1 MLPPLRPTPQE
12 AWYPIGRPVGTTIY
26 PGMQFTAVTIWHALK
41 GKLWRQVTGL
51 KLKPVLDFLHLRGG
65 KETLND
71 ICVYIPAWFGGIA
84 SIMLGLL
91 TREVSGSWRAG
102 ALGALVMSVVPAHLM
117 RSIGGGYDNESVAV
131 TAMCA
136 TFFLWTRSLRADSRS
151 ANAVRDALAWG
162 VLAGLASFY
171 MAAAWG
177 GYVFVVNLV
186 GIHAATLFALGHFS
200 PKLWA
205 AYSAWYVV
213 GTVGAM
219 QVPVIGQAPIRS
231 LEQAGPLLVFL
242 IFAFCGVTDIAGRG
256 AGCAWPEGSG
266 VLDFGNA
273 AWRKAAAFRAQCA
286 VAAGAVGLA
295 VVYQLNSVG
304 YFGPLSVRVRALFIK
319 HTKTGNPLVD
329 SVAEHQAA
337 SAEAYWH
344 HLHYTYYTIAPG
356 LLLLVLRGASART
369 AWSLPWNERDS
380 LAAKWFGIVYFC
392 TAYFFANK
400 MSRLIILMGP
410 VAACLAGITL
420 AWLVEFAVAQALGLC
435 CSIAGLKFNAMLPGY
450 DEDGIP
456 QLASTLAEGA
466 AAAAAK
472 AEARAAAKAEKA
484 AALAADK
491 AAEEA
496 ASGAAAAAAGGLT
509 PAEKAKA
516 ALAAKAKA
524 KAAAKEAAAAAE
536 AAEGKAPLTAAGLLL
551 GAFEPVFSALH
562 YLYASTPGKL
572 ARVVAG
578 TLVIWHG
585 SRMSVEFYK
594 VSDAYARQISHPS
607 LMFEA
612 KLQDGNTV
620 MVNDYQEAYWWLR
633 DNTPPDSRVMSWW
646 DYGYQINGIAKRTT
660 IADGNTWNLEHIAM
674 LGRMLTAPEKK
685 AHSLVRLVADYVLI
699 WSGGGGDDLAKSPH
713 MARISSSVF
722 DDVCGPADPLCQ
734 NFGFYSEGRPTK
746 SMEASMLYKMHS
758 GDLKPGV
765 TIDKK
770 LFQEA
775 YKSKYGLVR
784 IWKVMNISQET
795 KAWLADPANRQC
807 DRPGSWYCPGQYP
820 PPSITGGIDL
830 SPPSSHRHL
839 NYDDPNAYV
848 EDRKAKEKHGAKARA
863 PPPTKAPK
871 AKAGKSEL

>member
-1 MLPPLRPTPQE
+1 
-12 AWYPIGRPVGTTIY
+12 
-26 PGMQFTAVTIWHALK
+26 MQFTAVAIWHALK
-41 GKLWRQVTGL
+41 SKLWRQVTGL

-131 TAMCA
+131 TAMCM
-136 TFFLWTRSLRADSRS
+136 TFFLWTRSLRAAPTSS
-151 ANAVRDALAWG
+151 GAVRAALGWG

-186 GIHAATLFALGHFS
+186 GIHAATLFVLGHFS
-200 PKLWA
+200 PQLWA
-205 AYSAWYVV
+205 AYSAWYIV
-213 GTVGAM
+213 GTAGAM

-242 IFAFCGVTDIAGRG
+242 VFAFCGVTDLAG
-256 AGCAWPEGSG
+256 AGSGRAWPAGSG
-266 VLDFGNA
+266 VFDIGSV
-273 AWRKAAAFRAQCA
+273 AWRRAALFRAQCA
-286 VAAGAVGLA
+286 VAAGVVGLA

-344 HLHYTYYTIAPG
+344 HLHYTYYTIVPG
-356 LLLLVLRGASART
+356 LALLLLRGASART
-369 AWSLPWNERDS
+369 AWALPWNERDS
-380 LAAKWFGIVYFC
+380 LAPKWFAIVYFC

-410 VAACLAGITL
+410 VAACLAGVTL
-420 AWLVEFAVAQALGLC
+420 AWLVEFALAQALGLC
-435 CSIAGLKFNAMLPGY
+435 CIVGGLKFNAMLPGY
-450 DEDGIP
+450 DEDGVP
-456 QLASTLAEGA
+456 QLASTLAKQAEQAAAKAADKQAKQAAEKAEQAAEQAEEKAAADEGSALSPAAKAARA

-472 AEARAAAKAEKA
+472 PKSKASAQRAAA
-484 AALAADK
+484 DK
-491 AAEEA
+491 EEA
-496 ASGAAAAAAGGLT
+496 A
-509 PAEKAKA
+509 
-516 ALAAKAKA
+516 
-524 KAAAKEAAAAAE
+524 
-536 AAEGKAPLTAAGLLL
+536 KAPTTFSGLLL
-551 GAFEPVFSALH
+551 GAFEPVLSALH
-562 YLYASTPGKL
+562 MLYASVPGKL
-572 ARVVAG
+572 ARVAAG

-612 KLQDGNTV
+612 KLQNGETV
-620 MVNDYQEAYWWLR
+620 MINDYQEAYWWLR

-722 DDVCGPADPLCQ
+722 DDVCGPSDPLCQ

-784 IWKVMNISQET
+784 IWKVMNVSQET
-795 KAWLADPANRQC
+795 RAWLADPANRQC

-830 SPPSSHRHL
+830 SPPSTHRHL

-848 EDRKAKEKHGAKARA
+848 EDRKAKEKGGAKARA
-863 PPPTKAPK
+863 PAPSKKPK
-871 AKAGKSEL
+871 ATPKAEL

>member
-1 MLPPLRPTPQE
+1 
-12 AWYPIGRPVGTTIY
+12 
-26 PGMQFTAVTIWHALK
+26 MQFTAVAIWHALK
-41 GKLWRQVTGL
+41 SKLWRQVTGL

-65 KETLND
+65 KDTLND
-71 ICVYIPAWFGGIA
+71 ICVYIPAWFGGVA
-84 SIMLGLL
+84 SVMLGLL

-102 ALGALVMSVVPAHLM
+102 ALGALVMSIVPAHLM

-136 TFFLWTRSLRADSRS
+136 TFFLWVRSLRVAPAAEGAVRS
-151 ANAVRDALAWG
+151 ALTWG

-186 GIHAATLFALGHFS
+186 GIHAAALFLLGHFS
-200 PKLWA
+200 PQLWA

-213 GTVGAM
+213 GTLGAM

-242 IFAFCGVTDIAGRG
+242 IFAFCGVSDALG
-256 AGCAWPEGSG
+256 AGFGRAWPAGSG
-266 VLDFGNA
+266 VLDLGSA
-273 AWRKAAAFRAQCA
+273 AWRRAAAFRAMCA

-295 VVYQLNSVG
+295 VVLQLNSVG
-304 YFGPLSVRVRALFIK
+304 YFGPLSLRVRALFIK

-344 HLHYTYYTIAPG
+344 HLHYTYYTLVPG
-356 LLLLVLRGASART
+356 VLLLVLRGAGART
-369 AWSLPWNERDS
+369 AWAMPWNERDS
-380 LAAKWFGIVYFC
+380 LAPKWFGVVYLA

-420 AWLVEFAVAQALGLC
+420 AWLAEFAVAQAIGLC
-435 CSIAGLKFNAMLPGY
+435 CMVAGLKFNAMLPGY
-450 DEDGIP
+450 DDDGVP
-456 QLASTLAEGA
+456 QLASTLAAQAQAAAAKVADKEVAAAERAAAKAEAEVDQAAAAATAAVGGAASPAEKAQQRMRDLQAAKAKAAKAKGA
-466 AAAAAK
+466 AAAAA
-472 AEARAAAKAEKA
+472 AGDS
-484 AALAADK
+484 AADK
-491 AAEEA
+491 EPR
-496 ASGAAAAAAGGLT
+496 S
-509 PAEKAKA
+509 
-516 ALAAKAKA
+516 
-524 KAAAKEAAAAAE
+524 
-536 AAEGKAPLTAAGLLL
+536 AAGLLL
-551 GAFEPVFSALH
+551 GAFEPVLSALH
-562 YLYASTPGKL
+562 FLYASGPGKL
-572 ARVVAG
+572 ARVAAG
-578 TLVIWHG
+578 TAVMFYG
-585 SRMSVEFYK
+585 ARMAFEFYK

-612 KLQDGNTV
+612 KLGDGNTV

-770 LFQEA
+770 LFTEA

-784 IWKVMNISQET
+784 IWKVMNISQESR
-795 KAWLADPANRQC
+795 AWLADPANRNC
-807 DRPGSWYCPGQYP
+807 DRPGSWCESASASARSGAQSTSANVRSGAQSASASAPA
-820 PPSITGGIDL
+820 L
-830 SPPSSHRHL
+830 VCVLRL
-839 NYDDPNAYV
+839 ENA
-848 EDRKAKEKHGAKARA
+848 
-863 PPPTKAPK
+863 
-871 AKAGKSEL
+871 